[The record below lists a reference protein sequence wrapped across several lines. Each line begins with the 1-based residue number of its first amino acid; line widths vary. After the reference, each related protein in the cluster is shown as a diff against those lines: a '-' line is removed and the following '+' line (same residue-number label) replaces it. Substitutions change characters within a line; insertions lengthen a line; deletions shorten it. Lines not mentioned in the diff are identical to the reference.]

1 MRQLKIGRSITY
13 RDNGCLDKYLTEISK
28 EAMLAPSEEEILA
41 TQIKAGD
48 VQAMHKLIK
57 GNLRFVVSVAKQ
69 YQNQGLS
76 LPDLINEGNIGLIK
90 AAQKFDSTK
99 GFKFISYAVWW
110 IRQNIMLAL
119 VDKVRM
125 VRIPFNQVSQITKIK
140 RAQADFEQK
149 HGREMH
155 AQELSENLQMTMQAV
170 KEVLQAPGF
179 PMSLDSPISNEE
191 GSACMYEL
199 FEDTSTPSAD
209 DELTKQSVKHDVHL
223 TLKQLRPREREVVKM
238 YYGIEY
244 EDNLSVE
251 QIADRLE
258 LTRERVRQVKD
269 KALKKLQKAP
279 KMQNLKMHLC

>member
-1 MRQLKIGRSITY
+1 MRQLKIGRSITN
-13 RDNGCLDKYLTEISK
+13 RDNGCLDKYLAEISR
-28 EAMLAPSEEEILA
+28 ENMLAPSEEEVLA
-41 TQIKAGD
+41 TRIKAGD
-48 VQAMHKLIK
+48 MKAMHKLIK

-125 VRIPFNQVSQITKIK
+125 VRIPFNQVSQITKVK
-140 RAQADFEQK
+140 KAQAEFEQK
-149 HGREMH
+149 NGREMH
-155 AQELSENLQMTMQAV
+155 AYELSENLHMTMQAV
-170 KEVLQAPGF
+170 KEVLHSPGY
-179 PMSLDSPISNEE
+179 PVSLDSPISNEE
-191 GSACMYEL
+191 GSASMYEL
-199 FEDTSTPSAD
+199 FEDTSIPAAD
-209 DELTKQSVKHDVHL
+209 DELTKQSVKHDVRL

-244 EDNLSVE
+244 EDNFSVE
-251 QIADRLE
+251 QIAERLE

-269 KALKKLQKAP
+269 KALKKLKRAP